1 MGLDKLKG
9 NAHRSLLSGNWTLP
23 IIIFGAALA
32 LLVLGDNGRD
42 WLRFERSEIAA
53 GEWWRLL
60 SGHFVHLGPS
70 HFLLN
75 MAGLGFVWYLLG
87 KALRGPQWAI
97 VFAFAVGLVDLGFW
111 FLNPELQWYV
121 GLSGVLHGLLVAGLI
136 ILAGRDRKDL
146 LAVAVLVAVKI
157 AWEQTMGAV
166 PGSAQS
172 SGGPVIVDAH
182 LYGAIA
188 GIIAGTVARI
198 RVRRAAPI

>member
-1 MGLDKLKG
+1 M
-9 NAHRSLLSGNWTLP
+9 
-23 IIIFGAALA
+23 IIFGAALA
-32 LLVLGDNGRD
+32 LLGLGDHGRD

-53 GEWWRLL
+53 GQWWRLL

-75 MAGLGFVWYLLG
+75 MVGLGFVWYLLG
-87 KALRGPQWAI
+87 DALRSLQWTF
-97 VFAFAVGLVDLGFW
+97 VLAFAVGLVDLGFW

-121 GLSGVLHGLLVAGLI
+121 GLSGVLHGLLVAGLV

-146 LAVAVLVAVKI
+146 LAVAALVVVKI
-157 AWEQTMGAV
+157 AWEQTMGAM
-166 PGSAQS
+166 PGSALS

-182 LYGAIA
+182 FYGAIA
-188 GIIAGTVARI
+188 GIIAGTVVRI